1 MVLYTIYEEDDNV
14 CELVRTDSTTLG
26 NNGKLELSPLG
37 RERRINRLNIKLINA
52 MKNNQRFI

>member
-26 NNGKLELSPLG
+26 NNGKSKLSPLG

-52 MKNNQRFI
+52 MKNNQSFI

>member
-1 MVLYTIYEEDDNV
+1 MVLNTIYEEDENI
-14 CELVRTDSTTLG
+14 CELVRTDSTTLAY
-26 NNGKLELSPLG
+26 NGKLKLSPLG

>member
-26 NNGKLELSPLG
+26 NNGKLKLSPLG

-52 MKNNQRFI
+52 MKNNQSFI